1 MTLRDPDVFPAA
13 ELRHGSLRKTWG
25 WYQEQPQYRPTPA
38 ASHAL
43 STRVSDSS
51 LTWISLLP
59 PPPLCC
65 AQLYPTLCDPMDCS
79 TPCSSVHGICQ
90 ARILEWVAI
99 SYSRVI
105 FPTQASNPH
114 FLSLMHGQADSLPT
128 KSPGKPFMHI
138 HIFLFYLH
146 SSPTIKCLLL
156 IF

>member
-1 MTLRDPDVFPAA
+1 MPSFNFFKIFVEVQCCVYAVQQVIRL
-13 ELRHGSLRKTWG
+13 
-25 WYQEQPQYRPTPA
+25 YRYCMCA
-38 ASHAL
+38 WVH
-43 STRVSDSS
+43 
-51 LTWISLLP
+51 
-59 PPPLCC
+59 

-146 SSPTIKCLLL
+146 SFPLWFI
-156 IF
+156 IGY